1 MKINKVN
8 ANKGEKEESIFD
20 EFLQDM
26 GKDEFEFDESDSDEM
41 RRFEKYGQNCIFVS
55 RTGK

>member
-26 GKDEFEFDESDSDEM
+26 GKDEFEFDKTDSDEM
-41 RRFEKYGQNCIFVS
+41 KRFEKYSQNCIFVGK
-55 RTGK
+55 TGK

>member
-8 ANKGEKEESIFD
+8 AIQSEKEESIFD
-20 EFLQDM
+20 EFLQNIEE
-26 GKDEFEFDESDSDEM
+26 DEFEFDETDSDEM
-41 RRFEKYGQNCIFVS
+41 RRFEKYGQNCIFVG

>member
-41 RRFEKYGQNCIFVS
+41 RRFEKYGQNCIFVGK
-55 RTGK
+55 TGK

>member
-8 ANKGEKEESIFD
+8 ANKGKKEESIFD

-26 GKDEFEFDESDSDEM
+26 GKDEFEFDETDSDEM
-41 RRFEKYGQNCIFVS
+41 KRFEKYGQNCIFVGK
-55 RTGK
+55 TGK

>member
-20 EFLQDM
+20 ELLQDM
-26 GKDEFEFDESDSDEM
+26 GKDEFEFDETDSDEM
-41 RRFEKYGQNCIFVS
+41 KRFEKYGQNCIFVGK
-55 RTGK
+55 TGK

>member
-26 GKDEFEFDESDSDEM
+26 GKDEFEFDETDSGEM
-41 RRFEKYGQNCIFVS
+41 KRFEKYGQNCIFVGK
-55 RTGK
+55 TGK

>member
-1 MKINKVN
+1 MKINRAN

-26 GKDEFEFDESDSDEM
+26 GEDEFEFDETDSDEM
-41 RRFEKYGQNCIFVS
+41 KRFEKYGQNCIFVGK
-55 RTGK
+55 TGK

>member
-26 GKDEFEFDESDSDEM
+26 RKDEFEFDETDSDEM
-41 RRFEKYGQNCIFVS
+41 KRFEKYGQNCIFVGK
-55 RTGK
+55 TGK

>member
-8 ANKGEKEESIFD
+8 AIQSEKEESIFD

-26 GKDEFEFDESDSDEM
+26 GKDEFEFDETDSDEM
-41 RRFEKYGQNCIFVS
+41 KRFEKYSQNCIFVGK
-55 RTGK
+55 TGK

>member
-26 GKDEFEFDESDSDEM
+26 GKDEFEFDETDSDEM
-41 RRFEKYGQNCIFVS
+41 KRFEKYGQNCIFAGK
-55 RTGK
+55 TGK

>member
-26 GKDEFEFDESDSDEM
+26 GKDEFEFDETDSDEM
-41 RRFEKYGQNCIFVS
+41 KRFEKYGQNCIFVGK
-55 RTGK
+55 TGK

>member
-26 GKDEFEFDESDSDEM
+26 GKDEFEFDETDSDEM
-41 RRFEKYGQNCIFVS
+41 KRFEKYGQNCIFVG